1 MGLALHSLSYY
12 EEIVT
17 HASLKLMSKRAEAIS
32 IGAEKLTTAKEQS
45 DAFRRAWIGNTEER
59 LLKRKTN

>member
-1 MGLALHSLSYY
+1 
-12 EEIVT
+12 
-17 HASLKLMSKRAEAIS
+17 MSKRAEAIS